1 MNNYFDNTSMIQTIF
16 KWKWHI
22 VIITLVAAI
31 IGAIFSGS
39 RFITP
44 LYKSEATIYPTH
56 TESYSDETLTE
67 QMLQVLQ
74 SQEIMDSVV
83 EKFDLLKHYKID
95 KDYKFWRTALI
106 GEYRSNV
113 SISRTPY
120 DAVTI
125 KVYDS
130 DPEMAYEMVY
140 EIFNQYSKMYKR
152 ILQAQRREQAD
163 FFLSTLKENEA
174 FIDSLINRLSEI
186 GKEYGIYDVTS
197 QSREV
202 TRAYLNNGNSKKLDQ
217 MMENL
222 GEYGPEI
229 NKINTLLEYAYENYH
244 KTKYDFEREYRYYT
258 NDFSYG
264 NIISA
269 PIASDKKA
277 YPIRWVV
284 VALSGLCACFI
295 SILVIYMIENK
306 KRFKE

>member
-95 KDYKFWRTALI
+95 KGYKFWRTALI

-244 KTKYDFEREYRYYT
+244 KTKYDFEREKRYCT
-258 NDFSYG
+258 NAFSYG

>member
-229 NKINTLLEYAYENYH
+229 NKINTLLKYAYENYH